1 MKTEMKPI
9 GFVHTDAETIPRHW
23 SVSDVEGTLDIK
35 KEYIPGLKDI
45 APGQKIVV
53 IFLFHKSSEFTT
65 ALLFQTPPHNKER
78 KGVFSICSPFR
89 PNPIG
94 MSVVEVLE
102 INMGIIRIKGID
114 MLDKTP
120 ILDIKPYIE
129 SKYDCPS
136 YNKNPSKGKS

>member
-65 ALLFQTPPHNKER
+65 ALLFQTPPHNKKR

-102 INMGIIRIKGID
+102 INRGIIRIKGID
-114 MLDKTP
+114 MLDNTP

-129 SKYDCPS
+129 SQYDCPS
-136 YNKNPSKGKS
+136 YNKNQSKGK

>member
-1 MKTEMKPI
+1 MKTQMQPI
-9 GFVHTDAETIPRHW
+9 GFVRTDAKTIPRHW
-23 SVSDVEGTLDIK
+23 SLSNVEGILDIK
-35 KEYIPGLKDI
+35 QEYIPGLKDI
-45 APGQKIVV
+45 EPGEKIVV
-53 IFLFHKSSEFTT
+53 IFLFHKSSKFTT

-94 MSVVEVLE
+94 MSVVKVLE
-102 INMGIIRIKGID
+102 KNMGMIKVKGID
-114 MLDKTP
+114 MLNETP

-136 YNKNPSKGKS
+136 YDNEQ

>member
-1 MKTEMKPI
+1 MKAEMQPI

-23 SVSDVEGTLDIK
+23 SLSDVEGILDIK

-45 APGQKIVV
+45 EPGQKIVV
-53 IFLFHKSSEFTT
+53 IFLFHKSSKFTT
-65 ALLFQTPPHNKER
+65 ALLFQTPPNCKER

-102 INMGIIRIKGID
+102 ISNGMIKVKGID
-114 MLDKTP
+114 MLDDTP

-129 SKYDCPS
+129 TKHDCPS
-136 YNKNPSKGKS
+136 YDDKQ

>member
-9 GFVHTDAETIPRHW
+9 GFIYTDAETIPRHW
-23 SVSDVEGTLDIK
+23 SLSSVEGTLEIDK
-35 KEYIPGLKDI
+35 QYIPGLKDI
-45 APGQKIVV
+45 KPGEKIVV

-65 ALLFQTPPHNKER
+65 ALLFQTPPYTKGR

-102 INMGIIRIKGID
+102 IKNGAIKVKGID
-114 MLDKTP
+114 MLNRTP

-136 YNKNPSKGKS
+136 YDNNQ

>member
-1 MKTEMKPI
+1 MKTQMQPI
-9 GFVHTDAETIPRHW
+9 GFVRTDAETIPRHW
-23 SVSDVEGTLDIK
+23 SLSDVEGTLDIK
-35 KEYIPGLKDI
+35 KEYIPGIKDI
-45 APGQKIVV
+45 EPGEKIVV
-53 IFLFHKSSEFTT
+53 IFLFHKSSKFTT
-65 ALLFQTPPHNKER
+65 ALLFQTPPHTKER

-102 INMGIIRIKGID
+102 KNMGMIRVKGID
-114 MLDKTP
+114 MLNETP

-136 YNKNPSKGKS
+136 YGNEQ